1 MPLIADRVLNS
12 NKNSLRNNKK
22 MKCRSFINH
31 HLDPAI
37 LSDCNSLHKYKL
49 TLLIF
54 AILMSLSS
62 SKLKEDWL
70 TFKAKQ
76 GDGIK
81 KILSRYHLDHSFC
94 NEEKFLILN
103 NLSPNSN
110 LLLDKT
116 YQLPI
121 LTIPF
126 DGKSI
131 RSTLGITAFDK
142 AKEIES
148 YNIKMHQAGLRDKA
162 FQDDKK
168 LWVPYHALNCNVP
181 IPSNEKVFPIF
192 GKYESTPI
200 LSDILKGKIFYIIS
214 GHGGPDPGAQGVKN
228 GNTLCED
235 EYAYDVGLRL
245 CRKLIQEGAMS
256 YMITRDGNDGIR
268 DDEFLQCDKDETV
281 WGGEKIPLGQR
292 ERLEQRIEI
301 VKSLFEKN
309 KSIAPNGQFLMEIH
323 VDSRHS
329 DQQVD
334 LFLYHQVDNQIS
346 HQTANKIYQTFGE
359 KYRQYRSNGIYKGT
373 LSSRELYSLK
383 NAPMPA
389 VYIELGNLRNTFD
402 QQRFILPEN
411 RQALANWLFEGLK

>member
-1 MPLIADRVLNS
+1 
-12 NKNSLRNNKK
+12 
-22 MKCRSFINH
+22 
-31 HLDPAI
+31 
-37 LSDCNSLHKYKL
+37 
-49 TLLIF
+49 
-54 AILMSLSS
+54 MSLSS

-121 LTIPF
+121 LNIPF

-131 RSTLGITAFDK
+131 RSTLGITAFEK

-162 FQDDKK
+162 FQEDKK
-168 LWVPYHALNCNVP
+168 LWVPYDALNCNAP
-181 IPSNEKVFPIF
+181 IPYNEKVFPIF
-192 GKYESTPI
+192 GKYEATPI
-200 LSDILKGKIFYIIS
+200 LSDILKGKIFYIVS

-268 DDEFLQCDKDETV
+268 DDEFLLCDKDETV
-281 WGGEKIPLGQR
+281 WGGEKIPLGQL
-292 ERLEQRIEI
+292 ERLEQRIKI

-334 LFLYHQVDNQIS
+334 LFLYHQANNQIS

-402 QQRFILPEN
+402 QQRFVLPEN
-411 RQALANWLFEGLK
+411 RQALANWLFEGVK